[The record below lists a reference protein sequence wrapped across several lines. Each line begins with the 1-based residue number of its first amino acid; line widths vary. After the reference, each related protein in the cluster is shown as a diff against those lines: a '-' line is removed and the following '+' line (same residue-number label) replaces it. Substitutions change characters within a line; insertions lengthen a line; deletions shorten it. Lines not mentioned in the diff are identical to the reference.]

1 MNSNSTLPQNL
12 KKYFW
17 GDDFSSL
24 NLKNHKNYILKT
36 LLEIG
41 GEDAVNWLFANFS
54 KKEIKQALPN
64 LKLSPKSKNYW
75 QICL

>member
-1 MNSNSTLPQNL
+1 MNSNIKLPQNL

-17 GDDFSSL
+17 GDDFSQL
-24 NLKNHKNYILKT
+24 NTKDHKNYILKT

-41 GEDAVNWLFANFS
+41 DQDAINWLFANFS
-54 KKEIKQALPN
+54 KKELKQALPD

-75 QICL
+75 EICL

>member
-1 MNSNSTLPQNL
+1 MNSNSSLRSYL

-17 GDDFSSL
+17 GDNFSSL
-24 NLKNHKNYILKT
+24 NLKDHKNYILKI

-41 GEDAVNWLFANFS
+41 NQDAIYWLFSNFS
-54 KKEIKQALPN
+54 KKEIKQVLPS
-64 LKLSPKSKNYW
+64 LKLTPKSKNYW